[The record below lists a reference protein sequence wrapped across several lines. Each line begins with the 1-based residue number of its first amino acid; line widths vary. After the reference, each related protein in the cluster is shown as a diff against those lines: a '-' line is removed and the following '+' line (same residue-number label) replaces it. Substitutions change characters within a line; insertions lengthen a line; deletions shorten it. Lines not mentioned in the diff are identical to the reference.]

1 MADQPEIPR
10 YFNPSSRQSRQPQTK
25 LSIAA
30 QRNDLAAQRAQQT
43 AQYQQGSLQLR
54 QQQFSESQLNAQLEH
69 DFKRTAQMKQVYD
82 MQKQSYDLELERRV
96 MMDAMAGRVKLMQL
110 NPSSTLFR
118 QQAAAIAATHPLA
131 SRDDSY
137 KALESS
143 AYTAHI
149 TAMKEL
155 NAYSKDTGIP
165 LRAMLN
171 DKGEADFTRA
181 ALLKQMQQAAEAQKF
196 TAMGQGETKLTL
208 KGNGVDANI
217 TVSTP
222 EAKLNDAVSK
232 NLLDPVLADSLLRR
246 KDPVLI
252 DSVIANANSMKTAG
266 GMDAKEWRTHFKA
279 LTDAATAFKPD
290 ITKPGSGDAEAYKS
304 SLAAL
309 KAHTLTQ
316 PSSKPFGMEEFN
328 KMQAATAAAATPA
341 AAAAATPAAAAAAAA
356 AATPAAATPAAAT
369 PAIPATT
376 MPIPAT
382 AVPAAGFNPAD
393 ALNDDN
399 ANNAA
404 PSMGS
409 E

>member
-1 MADQPEIPR
+1 
-10 YFNPSSRQSRQPQTK
+10 
-25 LSIAA
+25 
-30 QRNDLAAQRAQQT
+30 
-43 AQYQQGSLQLR
+43 
-54 QQQFSESQLNAQLEH
+54 
-69 DFKRTAQMKQVYD
+69 

-143 AYTAHI
+143 AYTANI
-149 TAMKEL
+149 AAMKEL
-155 NAYSKDTGIP
+155 NAYSKETGIP
-165 LRAMLN
+165 VRALTN
-171 DKGEADFTRA
+171 EAGLADFTRG
-181 ALLKQMQQAAEAQKF
+181 ALLQQRQREVAVADA
-196 TAMGQGETKLTL
+196 TKLGGTVDI
-208 KGNGVDANI
+208 KMPGAGGVEASFKA
-217 TVSTP
+217 STP
-222 EAKLNDAVSK
+222 EAKINDAVSK
-232 NLLDPVLADSLLRR
+232 NLLDPVLADSLLRG
-246 KDPVLI
+246 KNPVLI
-252 DSVIANANSMKTAG
+252 DSVIAKANSMKTAG

-290 ITKPGSGDAEAYKS
+290 INKPGTGDVEAYKS

-328 KMQAATAAAATPA
+328 KMQAAAATPA
-341 AAAAATPAAAAAAAA
+341 AAAAATPTAA
-356 AATPAAATPAAAT
+356 AATPAAAAAT

-382 AVPAAGFNPAD
+382 AVPAVGFNPAD

-399 ANNAA
+399 EAPAA
-404 PSMGS
+404 GS

>member
-30 QRNDLAAQRAQQT
+30 QRNDIAAQRAQQA
-43 AQYQQGSLQLR
+43 AQYQQSSLQLR

-143 AYTAHI
+143 AYTANI
-149 TAMKEL
+149 AAMKEL
-155 NAYSKDTGIP
+155 NAYSKETGIP
-165 LRAMLN
+165 VRAMTN
-171 DKGEADFTRA
+171 GEGLPDFTRG
-181 ALLKQMQQAAEAQKF
+181 ALLQQRQREVAVADATKLGGTVDINMPGAGGVTAKF
-196 TAMGQGETKLTL
+196 TA
-208 KGNGVDANI
+208 
-217 TVSTP
+217 STP
-222 EAKLNDAVSK
+222 EAKINEAVSK
-232 NLLDPVLADSLLRR
+232 GLLEQAFAAQLLRR
-246 KDPVLI
+246 KDPTLV

-290 ITKPGSGDAEAYKS
+290 ISKPGTGDVEAYKS
-304 SLAAL
+304 SLDAL

-328 KMQAATAAAATPA
+328 KMQAAATPT
-341 AAAAATPAAAAAAAA
+341 ATPTA
-356 AATPAAATPAAAT
+356 AAAT

-399 ANNAA
+399 DNAKNEA
-404 PSMGS
+404 PAVSS

>member
-10 YFNPSSRQSRQPQTK
+10 YFNPSSRQGRQPQTK

-30 QRNDLAAQRAQQT
+30 QRNDIAAQRAQQA
-43 AQYQQGSLQLR
+43 AQYQQSSLQLR

-143 AYTAHI
+143 AYTANI
-149 TAMKEL
+149 AAMKEL
-155 NAYSKDTGIP
+155 NAYSKETGIP
-165 LRAMLN
+165 VRALTN
-171 DKGEADFTRA
+171 EAGLADFTRG
-181 ALLKQMQQAAEAQKF
+181 ALLQQRQREVAVADA
-196 TAMGQGETKLTL
+196 TKLGGTVDI
-208 KGNGVDANI
+208 KMPGAGGVEASFKA
-217 TVSTP
+217 STP

-232 NLLDPVLADSLLRR
+232 NLLDRVLADSLLRR

-252 DSVIANANSMKTAG
+252 DSVIANANSMKSGSMGA
-266 GMDAKEWRTHFKA
+266 DEWRTHLNA
-279 LTDAATAFKPD
+279 LTAATAAFKPD
-290 ITKPGSGDAEAYKS
+290 IAKPGTGDAEAYKS
-304 SLAAL
+304 SLDAL
-309 KAHTLTQ
+309 KAHTLTR

-328 KMQAATAAAATPA
+328 KMQAAAATPA
-341 AAAAATPAAAAAAAA
+341 AAAAATPTAA
-356 AATPAAATPAAAT
+356 AATPAAAAAT

-382 AVPAAGFNPAD
+382 AVPAVGFNPAD

-399 ANNAA
+399 EAPAA
-404 PSMGS
+404 GS